1 MCGIVGVVNLD
12 GSPVSR
18 ALVEAMNACLLHRG
32 PDEDGF
38 WFGDNV
44 GLGMRRLS
52 IIDLSGGR
60 QPFFNETGD
69 VLTVYN
75 GEIYNFS
82 ELHQTLTARGHVLR
96 SHCDTEVIP
105 HLYEDHGLELVRHLT
120 GMFAIAVWDRQRRT
134 LLLARDRLGV
144 KPLYYAQVENR

>member
-18 ALVEAMNACLLHRG
+18 DLVAAMNARLVHRG

-60 QPFFNETGD
+60 QPVFNETGD
-69 VLTVYN
+69 VVTVYN
-75 GEIYNFS
+75 GEIYNFP
-82 ELHQTLTARGHVLR
+82 ELRHTLAARGHTLR

-105 HLYEDHGLELVRHLT
+105 HLYEDHGIDLVQSAGRACSPWPYGT
-120 GMFAIAVWDRQRRT
+120 GRAARSSSLAIDWV
-134 LLLARDRLGV
+134 
-144 KPLYYAQVENR
+144 